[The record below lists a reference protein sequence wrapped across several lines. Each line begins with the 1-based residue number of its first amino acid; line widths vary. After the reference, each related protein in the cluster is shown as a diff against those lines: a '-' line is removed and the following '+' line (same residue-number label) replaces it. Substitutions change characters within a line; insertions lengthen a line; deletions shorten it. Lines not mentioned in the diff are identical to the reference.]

1 MSNLINAEPSPR
13 SHIETL
19 RKMGYTLQSA
29 VGDIVD
35 NSISAESNNIS
46 IVVGLKKEIPYLAII
61 DDGAGMYFDELISN
75 LRIGCKDPIEKREK
89 GDLGR
94 FGSGMKTAS
103 FSQTKYLTVIT
114 KSENEEICAAK
125 WDLDLVKETNQWLLK
140 SLDHN
145 EIKDLL
151 KQFEF
156 NIGSSGTI
164 ILWESL
170 DKYATLSSE
179 EAEEVIKQDV
189 SDLRSFVG
197 LYFHKFFT
205 NPHNIKF
212 DINRIPLRPIDPFL
226 VGEPGYHE
234 GQEENFRVKGGKLN
248 IKVHILPHESKIRK
262 SKLIELG
269 GVEGISA
276 KQGLY
281 IYREQRLIVAGGW
294 QNLARLS
301 QLGKLARIE
310 VNVPSSVDDEWST
323 DVKKSSLQIPKKVR
337 DRLRHLISNPIEKAK
352 RVVKFKGEKE
362 LVGDY
367 WSLQRNPRNDK
378 SLYLINPKNEK
389 IRNLMSSLS
398 FEQKENFKHILC
410 EISHSLPTTNI
421 YYNMSTKPQDID
433 QGLEEMTRIFKELM
447 NEVGS
452 NS

>member
-1 MSNLINAEPSPR
+1 
-13 SHIETL
+13 
-19 RKMGYTLQSA
+19 
-29 VGDIVD
+29 
-35 NSISAESNNIS
+35 
-46 IVVGLKKEIPYLAII
+46 
-61 DDGAGMYFDELISN
+61 
-75 LRIGCKDPIEKREK
+75 
-89 GDLGR
+89 
-94 FGSGMKTAS
+94 
-103 FSQTKYLTVIT
+103 
-114 KSENEEICAAK
+114 
-125 WDLDLVKETNQWLLK
+125 
-140 SLDHN
+140 
-145 EIKDLL
+145 
-151 KQFEF
+151 
-156 NIGSSGTI
+156 
-164 ILWESL
+164 
-170 DKYATLSSE
+170 
-179 EAEEVIKQDV
+179 
-189 SDLRSFVG
+189 
-197 LYFHKFFT
+197 
-205 NPHNIKF
+205 
-212 DINRIPLRPIDPFL
+212 LRPIDPFL

-389 IRNLMSSLS
+389 IRSLMSSLS